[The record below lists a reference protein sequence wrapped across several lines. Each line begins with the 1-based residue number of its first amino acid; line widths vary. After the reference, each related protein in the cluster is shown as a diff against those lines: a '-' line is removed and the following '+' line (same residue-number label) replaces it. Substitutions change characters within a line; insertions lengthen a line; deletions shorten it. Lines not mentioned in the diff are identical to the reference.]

1 MIRKR
6 LLAIAFAGAMC
17 VAVPASMAAG
27 AAKPHQPHSGGAS
40 ARLSA
45 GVAVKG
51 VDTGSFPVLR
61 VSVLTSDPSSRP
73 PRLREN
79 GQPVRVDRAEN
90 LGAEKSVVL
99 AIDRSQSMRGAPL
112 VHAIAAARGFL
123 AAKPAADRLAVATF
137 ATKPQMLTDFAT
149 ERRDSDGALSGI
161 KIDPVQGTTLYD
173 AIVRASNM
181 LASEP
186 LEARVIIVVTDGNE
200 TRSAASLTEAIS
212 AARRAETAI
221 YVVAIESPKFNPDP
235 LRKLAQETGGAY
247 HGTASSATLSAE
259 YAAIASELRRT
270 WRLDYATAARPG
282 DTTTLEATWNS
293 QKSLPLKLELPS
305 SLGSGADDANPS
317 HLLPE
322 VFYKS
327 VLGTQVMAV
336 VSFFIV
342 LLGASLALTSVKGAR
357 LKKRLAP
364 HLAKDITQKRKQ
376 ERQRLAAAAG
386 LFSATETAFEGWK
399 FWKRLD
405 RLVEKSDLPIR
416 TVELFYLMCGGALVG
431 GLVATV
437 MTPSMLF
444 TVAAFAGGGLAP
456 VSFVWFKA
464 TRRLKAFENQL
475 PDVLI
480 TLAAALKAGHS
491 FKQGLQT
498 IVDEGNPP
506 ASKEFH
512 RVLAEARLG
521 KPLEQAL
528 ADMSERLASK
538 NFDFV
543 ITAVKIQQQVGGS
556 LAGLVDMVADTVRQ
570 RQQFAR
576 KVKGL
581 TAMGRAGAYVLVA
594 LPFFIAAAITL
605 INPTY
610 MDPLYHTS
618 TGHMLIYIGLAMM
631 AFGSV
636 ILKKIVSFKG

>member
-1 MIRKR
+1 MIRLR
-6 LLAIAFAGAMC
+6 LLAIAFAGAIC
-17 VAVPASMAAG
+17 LAAPAAN
-27 AAKPHQPHSGGAS
+27 
-40 ARLSA
+40 A

-79 GQPVRVDRAEN
+79 GLPVRIDRAEN

-112 VHAIAAARGFL
+112 AHAIAAARGFL

-137 ATKPQMLTDFAT
+137 ATKPQMLTDFST
-149 ERRDSDGALSGI
+149 ERRDSDGALRGI
-161 KIDPVQGTTLYD
+161 KVDPVQGTTLYD
-173 AIVRASNM
+173 AIVRASNT

-200 TRSAASLTEAIS
+200 TRSSASLTEAIS

-235 LRKLAQETGGAY
+235 LRKLAEETGGAY
-247 HGTASSATLSAE
+247 HGTASSATLSTE

-270 WRLDYATAARPG
+270 WRLDYATGARPG
-282 DTTTLEATWNS
+282 DTAFLEATWNS
-293 QKSLPLKLELPS
+293 EKSVPVPVELPS
-305 SLGSGADDANPS
+305 SLGPGGDDKKPS

-322 VFYKS
+322 VFYKT

-342 LLGASLALTSVKGAR
+342 LLAASLALTTVKGSR

-364 HLAKDITQKRKQ
+364 HLAPDLTTQKRKR
-376 ERQRLAAAAG
+376 EKERLAAAAG

-416 TVELFYLMCGGALVG
+416 TVELFYVMTGGALVG
-431 GLVATV
+431 ALVASV
-437 MTPSMLF
+437 MTPSRLI
-444 TVAAFAGGGLAP
+444 TVAAFAGAGFIP

-512 RVLAEARLG
+512 RVLSEARLG
-521 KPLEQAL
+521 KPLEHAL
-528 ADMSERLASK
+528 ADMSERLGSK

-581 TAMGRAGAYVLVA
+581 TAMGRAGAYTLVA
-594 LPFFIAAAITL
+594 LPFFIATAITI

-618 TGHMLIYIGLAMM
+618 TGHMLIYAGLGMM
-631 AFGSV
+631 AFGSLV
-636 ILKKIVSFKG
+636 LKKIVSFKG

>member
-6 LLAIAFAGAMC
+6 LLAIAFAAAMSL
-17 VAVPASMAAG
+17 AVPAAN
-27 AAKPHQPHSGGAS
+27 
-40 ARLSA
+40 A

-51 VDTGSFPVLR
+51 VDTGSFPELR

-73 PRLREN
+73 PKLREN

-112 VHAIAAARGFL
+112 AHAIAAARGFL

-137 ATKPQMLTDFAT
+137 ATKPQMLTDFST
-149 ERRDSDGALSGI
+149 ERRDADGALRGI
-161 KIDPVQGTTLYD
+161 KVDPVQGTTLYD
-173 AIVRASNM
+173 AIVRASNT
-181 LASEP
+181 LVTEP

-200 TRSAASLTEAIS
+200 TRSAASLTEAIA
-212 AARRAETAI
+212 AARKAETAI

-235 LRKLAQETGGAY
+235 LRKLAEETGGAY

-282 DTTTLEATWNS
+282 DTTTLQATWDS
-293 QKSLPLKLELPS
+293 EKSLPLKLELPS
-305 SLGSGADDANPS
+305 SFGPGADDPKPS

-322 VFYKS
+322 VFYET
-327 VLGTQVMAV
+327 VLGTQVMAI

-364 HLAKDITQKRKQ
+364 HIAQDIATEKRKR
-376 ERQRLAAAAG
+376 EKQRLAAAAG

-399 FWKRLD
+399 LWKRLD

-431 GLVATV
+431 GLVAT
-437 MTPSMLF
+437 MTTPSMLI
-444 TVAAFAGGGLAP
+444 TVAAFAGGGFAP

-491 FKQGLQT
+491 FKAGLQT

-528 ADMSERLASK
+528 AGMSERLGSK

-581 TAMGRAGAYVLVA
+581 TAMGRAGAYTLVA
-594 LPFFIAAAITL
+594 LPFFIAAGITI

-610 MDPLYHTS
+610 MDPLYHTP
-618 TGHMLIYIGLAMM
+618 TGHMLIYVGLGMM
-631 AFGSV
+631 AFGSL